1 MITDNEDDIIN
12 IIDSDVLEQDFDN
25 VDLYGDNY
33 VEENTDGFGDD
44 IEYE

>member
-25 VDLYGDNY
+25 VDLYGDKY